1 MIKKLFDTFM
11 GKGKVGGESAPAS
24 AAGGDGIRD
33 LEHFVDYVV
42 RALVD
47 QPDLVRIETVTGER
61 GLVIQVVCATEDVGK
76 IIGKNGKTIS
86 AIRALVS
93 GAGRRFEKALTVEVK
108 D

>member
-1 MIKKLFDTFM
+1 MIKKLFDTLM
-11 GKGKVGGESAPAS
+11 GKGREEEESAPAS
-24 AAGGDGIRD
+24 AGGDGIRD

-47 QPDLVRIETVTGER
+47 QPDMVRIETVPGER
-61 GLVIQVVCATEDVGK
+61 GQIIQVVCATEDVGK

-86 AIRALVS
+86 ALRALVS
-93 GAGRRFEKALTVEVK
+93 GAGRRFEKDLTVEVK

>member
-1 MIKKLFDTFM
+1 MVKRLLNIFKKDPAPENSKSDTNPI
-11 GKGKVGGESAPAS
+11 S
-24 AAGGDGIRD
+24 D

-47 QPDLVRIETVTGER
+47 QPEEVGVTTVPEEKFT
-61 GLVIQVVCATEDVGK
+61 VIQVSCAKDDIGK

-86 AIRALVS
+86 AIRALVN
-93 GAGRRFEKALTVEVK
+93 GAGKRYEQDLTVEVM

>member
-1 MIKKLFDTFM
+1 MIKKLFNMLKKD
-11 GKGKVGGESAPAS
+11 SAPAQPEQGS
-24 AAGGDGIRD
+24 EGMSD

-47 QPDLVRIETVTGER
+47 QPELVGVTSVPEEKFT
-61 GLVIQVVCATEDVGK
+61 VIQVSCAKEDIGK

-86 AIRALVS
+86 AIRALVN
-93 GAGRRFEKALTVEVK
+93 GAGKRFEKELTVEVM

>member
-1 MIKKLFDTFM
+1 MIKKLFETLM
-11 GKGKVGGESAPAS
+11 GKGKEEAVSAPAS
-24 AAGGDGIRD
+24 AGGDGVRD

-47 QPDLVRIETVTGER
+47 QPDVVRIETVAGDR
-61 GLVIQVVCATEDVGK
+61 GLIIQVVCATEDVGK

-86 AIRALVS
+86 AIRALVN
-93 GAGRRFEKALTVEVK
+93 GAGRRFEKELTVEVK

>member
-1 MIKKLFDTFM
+1 MLKKGPEQETA
-11 GKGKVGGESAPAS
+11 EAPQS
-24 AAGGDGIRD
+24 SGLND

-47 QPDLVRIETVTGER
+47 QPDEVGVTSVPEEKFT
-61 GLVIQVVCATEDVGK
+61 VIQVTCAKDDIGK

-86 AIRALVS
+86 AIRALVN
-93 GAGRRFEKALTVEVK
+93 GAGKRFEQELTVEVK